1 MVSHWGFKFSFSG
14 ERANVPIDLSYNRF
28 NDGSVGIYLV
38 VFFFNGKIHLEN
50 IYLPPSVEDIL
61 YLFL

>member
-14 ERANVPIDLSYNRF
+14 ERANVPIDLSYNHF

-38 VFFFNGKIHLEN
+38 V
-50 IYLPPSVEDIL
+50 V
-61 YLFL
+61 FLLGRFI